1 MKKVLILSI
10 LALSAS
16 LLQAQNVYT
25 VAGNGT
31 AGFSGDGGLATAA
44 ELNIPYYV
52 ATDAAGNLYIADT
65 YNNLIRKVDT
75 RDSIST
81 IAGNGT
87 PGFSGDGGQATAA
100 ELNHATYIAI
110 DKLGNIYIADYDNNR
125 IRMIN
130 TSGIINTI
138 AGTGGGYSGD
148 GGQAT
153 AAGMTLPGGVAVD
166 KSGNVYIGE
175 YYDNRIRMINTS
187 GIINTIAGTGTPGFT
202 GDGGLATAA
211 EIHGASGV
219 WVDASENLY
228 ITDMDNNRI
237 RIVNTSGIISTI
249 AGNGT
254 AGYSG
259 DGGQATAA
267 EINSPGNVAI
277 DASGNIYIADF
288 GNNTVRKINTSGI
301 ISTFAGN
308 GVMGYSG
315 DGGNATA
322 AEFNDPHMVA
332 IDITSGNLF
341 ITDLGNNRIREVT
354 TGSPLALNKLNIDN
368 EKINVYPNPNNG
380 IFNIQLSA
388 INNKSS
394 IFVYNILG
402 LLVYQSLLNSTNTQI
417 DLSNNANGIYLF
429 RVLTETGNLLREGKL
444 LIQK

>member
-1 MKKVLILSI
+1 
-10 LALSAS
+10 
-16 LLQAQNVYT
+16 
-25 VAGNGT
+25 
-31 AGFSGDGGLATAA
+31 
-44 ELNIPYYV
+44 
-52 ATDAAGNLYIADT
+52 
-65 YNNLIRKVDT
+65 
-75 RDSIST
+75 
-81 IAGNGT
+81 
-87 PGFSGDGGQATAA
+87 
-100 ELNHATYIAI
+100 
-110 DKLGNIYIADYDNNR
+110 
-125 IRMIN
+125 
-130 TSGIINTI
+130 
-138 AGTGGGYSGD
+138 
-148 GGQAT
+148 
-153 AAGMTLPGGVAVD
+153 
-166 KSGNVYIGE
+166 
-175 YYDNRIRMINTS
+175 
-187 GIINTIAGTGTPGFT
+187 
-202 GDGGLATAA
+202 
-211 EIHGASGV
+211 
-219 WVDASENLY
+219 
-228 ITDMDNNRI
+228 
-237 RIVNTSGIISTI
+237 
-249 AGNGT
+249 
-254 AGYSG
+254 
-259 DGGQATAA
+259 
-267 EINSPGNVAI
+267 NSPGNVAI

>member
-277 DASGNIYIADF
+277 
-288 GNNTVRKINTSGI
+288 
-301 ISTFAGN
+301 
-308 GVMGYSG
+308 
-315 DGGNATA
+315 
-322 AEFNDPHMVA
+322 
-332 IDITSGNLF
+332 
-341 ITDLGNNRIREVT
+341 
-354 TGSPLALNKLNIDN
+354 
-368 EKINVYPNPNNG
+368 
-380 IFNIQLSA
+380 
-388 INNKSS
+388 
-394 IFVYNILG
+394 
-402 LLVYQSLLNSTNTQI
+402 
-417 DLSNNANGIYLF
+417 
-429 RVLTETGNLLREGKL
+429 
-444 LIQK
+444 